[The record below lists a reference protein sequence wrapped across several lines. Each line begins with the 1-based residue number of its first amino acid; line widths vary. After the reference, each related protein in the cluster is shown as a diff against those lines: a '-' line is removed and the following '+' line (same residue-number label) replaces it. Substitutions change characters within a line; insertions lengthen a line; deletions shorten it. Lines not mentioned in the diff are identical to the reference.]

1 MSRVVVVEKNRDGK
15 IELTKEELSKML
27 NDAYNQGYSDGRR
40 YDTITYPSSP
50 WYSSCTSAPVTK
62 DNITITC

>member
-50 WYSSCTSAPVTK
+50 WYSTTTPTPVTK